1 MARRASAIEMI
12 KRGREDVLL
21 VDAGGIVGPA
31 YKSDA
36 QDKAATSFAAMQAMG
51 YDAVNFGANDYILAL
66 QEDPP
71 TQGKPLPVVMSTL
84 KNPSPGMS
92 HVAPYRIEAVDGL
105 AVGILGV
112 APLPTPVWEPG
123 GGTTHVT
130 ETPEQTL
137 GPVLDSLAG
146 QSDLVLLLSL
156 YNARDTTALMKQF
169 PAIDMAVC
177 AGDRTLRISSPIL
190 VGDRPLVQASPKGE
204 LLGQLTVTLDDAGRI
219 VESANQLIAL
229 GDSIPDDPRIAA
241 IVNSQSQDPGAS
253 TPTGAQ
259 GTSEPQGQS
268 TVKELSP
275 KEFFEKWGGSE
286 GDS

>member
-1 MARRASAIEMI
+1 MIDTI
-12 KRGREDVLL
+12 KRDRGDLLL

-31 YKSDA
+31 YRSDA

-66 QEDPP
+66 QGDPG
-71 TQGKPLPVVMSTL
+71 QSRPLPVVMTTL
-84 KNPSPGMS
+84 KNPSPRMS
-92 HVAPYRIEAVDGL
+92 HVTPYRIEKVAGL
-105 AVGILGV
+105 TVGILGV

-123 GGTTHVT
+123 ANTHVT
-130 ETPEQTL
+130 ETPEQAL
-137 GPVLDSLAG
+137 GPVLDRLAD
-146 QSDLVLLLSL
+146 QSDLILLLSL
-156 YNARDTTALMKQF
+156 YNARDTTAFMKQF

-190 VGDRPLVQASPKGE
+190 VGDRPVVQASPKGE
-204 LLGQLTVTLDDAGRI
+204 LLGQLTVTLDDAGRV

-241 IVNSQSQDPGAS
+241 IVAAHAQDPGA
-253 TPTGAQ
+253 PTT
-259 GTSEPQGQS
+259 TSPQGQGNM
-268 TVKELSP
+268 KELSP
-275 KEFFEKWGGSE
+275 KEFFEKWGASE